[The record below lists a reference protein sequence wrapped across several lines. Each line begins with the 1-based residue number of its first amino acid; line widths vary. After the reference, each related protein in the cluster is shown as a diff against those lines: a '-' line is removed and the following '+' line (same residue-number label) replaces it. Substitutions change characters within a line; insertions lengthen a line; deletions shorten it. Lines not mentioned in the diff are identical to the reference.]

1 MNESRLEA
9 TFSLGRWIQEGKRA
23 WKGLCHTCA
32 FLFSGL
38 SSQICLGCVCIHLET
53 RSHGNGVPLF
63 FSFKRFCFVAFFF
76 TEGPPCPRHHT
87 KWRKGALSQKRVF
100 IEFVLFARKT
110 NIAYTNKCKVSA
122 VKVL

>member
-1 MNESRLEA
+1 MAGGSKKEREPGRGCATRVPSSFLASAVRYVWDVCASTWKQEAMGMVFPSFFHSR
-9 TFSLGRWIQEGKRA
+9 G
-23 WKGLCHTCA
+23 
-32 FLFSGL
+32 
-38 SSQICLGCVCIHLET
+38 
-53 RSHGNGVPLF
+53 
-63 FSFKRFCFVAFFF
+63 FVLLLFFF